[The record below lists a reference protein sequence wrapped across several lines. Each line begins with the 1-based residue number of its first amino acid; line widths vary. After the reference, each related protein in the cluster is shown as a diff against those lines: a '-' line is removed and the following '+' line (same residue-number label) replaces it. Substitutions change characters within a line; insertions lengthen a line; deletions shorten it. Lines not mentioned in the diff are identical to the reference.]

1 MKKLYTL
8 TILAFSLLIS
18 LSLKADYWTQK
29 ADFPGF
35 KRTLPISFSI
45 GNFGYIGWGT
55 DTTNMSVKD
64 LWAYN
69 ANTNTW
75 TQKATFPGPA
85 RSGAACFAN
94 TISGKAYAGTGQNT
108 LGTLFQDWWEYN
120 TATNSWAV
128 KANFP
133 GGVRALA
140 VGFFAGLYGY
150 VGMGAGVAGDN
161 NDLYLYEP
169 VSNTWQG
176 KPSLPSAYG
185 RREVTAF
192 VVGSKAYIATGYST
206 VAGSSLIDLYEFDTS
221 NDTWTQKNS
230 LYGDARFGASSFSL
244 YGRGY
249 VGLGKTVLSTYATDL
264 WLYDIN
270 LDDWFSKAA
279 FSGAGRF
286 EAASFAIHDSGYF
299 GCGGSPSNFYRDLW
313 KYTPDTLATGMNE
326 FTNYD
331 MQFTIYPNPVK
342 ELLVISYPPAPYLSG
357 LIVKENIG
365 LTITDLQG
373 KKVYSQQLESP
384 NTKHES
390 KINVSK
396 FSNGIY
402 FITVENGKEKATKKF
417 LKE

>member
-150 VGMGAGVAGDN
+150 VGMGA
-161 NDLYLYEP
+161 
-169 VSNTWQG
+169 
-176 KPSLPSAYG
+176 
-185 RREVTAF
+185 
-192 VVGSKAYIATGYST
+192 
-206 VAGSSLIDLYEFDTS
+206 
-221 NDTWTQKNS
+221 
-230 LYGDARFGASSFSL
+230 
-244 YGRGY
+244 
-249 VGLGKTVLSTYATDL
+249 
-264 WLYDIN
+264 
-270 LDDWFSKAA
+270 
-279 FSGAGRF
+279 
-286 EAASFAIHDSGYF
+286 
-299 GCGGSPSNFYRDLW
+299 
-313 KYTPDTLATGMNE
+313 
-326 FTNYD
+326 
-331 MQFTIYPNPVK
+331 
-342 ELLVISYPPAPYLSG
+342 
-357 LIVKENIG
+357 
-365 LTITDLQG
+365 
-373 KKVYSQQLESP
+373 
-384 NTKHES
+384 
-390 KINVSK
+390 
-396 FSNGIY
+396 
-402 FITVENGKEKATKKF
+402 
-417 LKE
+417 